1 MVFYSKHSYRLYY
14 FYPKNCCIAM
24 IKKLSDFEKMI
35 LLSISFTIALVAVR
49 FLYTNDEQY
58 FFYPWN
64 LFLATVPCFFSKQLR
79 NCRKLNMKVILLL
92 LCWLLFLPNAPYIIT
107 DL

>member
-1 MVFYSKHSYRLYY
+1 
-14 FYPKNCCIAM
+14 M

-49 FLYTNDEQY
+49 FLYTDDVQY

-64 LFLATVPCFFSKQLR
+64 LFLATVPYFFSRQLNR
-79 NCRKLNMKVILLL
+79 YKKISTKVIVVL
-92 LCWLLFLPNAPYIIT
+92 LCWLLFLPNAPYLIT
-107 DL
+107 DLFHFQQ